1 MNEPTRYE
9 FIGWEPLLEVWAPRV
24 LGAILILVAA
34 WFIGKAVKHVLAKGL
49 NKLPGADKANEGAEP
64 RHTLGARLGE
74 VGFWLILLFGVVA
87 ALGVLNLRGAVE
99 PLNTLLTNIAA
110 FIPSILGAA
119 LIFFIGFVV
128 ATLAKRLTVA
138 ALDAA
143 GLDNWVERAGV
154 TRSTGSTGLTNAL
167 GTLVFAVVILFASIA
182 ALQTLNITAISEP
195 ATAVLTT
202 VLDALPRVLVAALLL
217 ALGVFIARW
226 VASVIERVLPATG
239 FDRSISAVTG
249 LTSMGKPPADG
260 ASAASTGPG
269 PYPGAVSSA
278 YAAKMTG
285 EGAAHTPMTPSKL
298 VGWVVGVAI
307 VLFFAMEALRLVEFG
322 AAAAI
327 VQSVLELAGRVLVG
341 GIIITAGVLIADVLA
356 NLINRTTGGADR
368 FASTLVRW
376 ATIALATAMGLSF
389 MGIADEIVVLAFGLI
404 LGAAAVAA
412 ALAFGLGGREWAG
425 RMLDQWT
432 GKAQK
437 MRGAASTDRAPRGKT
452 SIDPEP
458 RPFNAE
464 PPQDRV

>member
-1 MNEPTRYE
+1 MNDTPTRYE

-34 WFIGKAVKHVLAKGL
+34 WFIGKAVKHVLARGL
-49 NKLPGADKANEGAEP
+49 NKVPGASKVNEGAEP

-74 VGFWLILLFGVVA
+74 VAFWLILLFGVVA

-99 PLNTLLTNIAA
+99 PLNTLLTNVAA

-138 ALDAA
+138 ALEAA
-143 GLDNWVERAGV
+143 GLDRWVEKAGV
-154 TRSTGSTGLTNAL
+154 TRTTGSTGLTNAL
-167 GTLVFAVVILFASIA
+167 GTLVFAVIILFAAIA

-217 ALGVFIARW
+217 GLGVFIARW

-239 FDRSISAVTG
+239 FDRSLSAITG
-249 LTSMGKPPADG
+249 LSTFGQTKADG
-260 ASAASTGPG
+260 ATTQAQPG
-269 PYPGAVSSA
+269 PYAGAVSPA

-285 EGAAHTPMTPSKL
+285 EEAHTPMTPSKL
-298 VGWVVGVAI
+298 VGWVAGTAI

-404 LGAAAVAA
+404 LGSAAVAA
-412 ALAFGLGGREWAG
+412 ALAFGLGGKEWAG
-425 RMLDQWT
+425 RMLNQWS
-432 GKAQK
+432 GKASA
-437 MRGAASTDRAPRGKT
+437 MRSGMGSDQAPRGST
-452 SIDPEP
+452 TLDPEP
-458 RPFNAE
+458 RPFNA
-464 PPQDRV
+464 DRPEDRL

>member
-34 WFIGKAVKHVLAKGL
+34 WFIGKAVKSLLARML
-49 NKLPGADKANEGAEP
+49 NRVPGASKVNEGAEP

-74 VGFWLILLFGVVA
+74 VAFWLILLFGVVA

-99 PLNTLLTNIAA
+99 PLNTLLTNVAA

-119 LIFFIGFVV
+119 LIFFIGFVL
-128 ATLAKRLTVA
+128 ATLGKRLTVA

-143 GLDNWVERAGV
+143 GLDTWVEKAGV
-154 TRSTGSTGLTNAL
+154 TRTTGSTGLTNAL
-167 GTLVFAVVILFASIA
+167 GTLVFAVIILFASIA

-249 LTSMGKPPADG
+249 LTSMGKVPADP
-260 ASAASTGPG
+260 AAQASTGPG

-278 YAAKMTG
+278 YAAKISG
-285 EGAAHTPMTPSKL
+285 EEGVHTPMTPSKL

-327 VQSVLELAGRVLVG
+327 VQSVLELAGSVLVG
-341 GIIITAGVLIADVLA
+341 AIIITAGVVIADVLA

-389 MGIADEIVVLAFGLI
+389 WGIADEIVVMAYGLI
-404 LGAAAVAA
+404 HGSAAVAA

-425 RMLDQWT
+425 RMLEKWSA
-432 GKAQK
+432 KAGE
-437 MRGAASTDRAPRGKT
+437 MRRT
-452 SIDPEP
+452 SADL
-458 RPFNAE
+458 
-464 PPQDRV
+464 PPDGGL